1 MASSYPE
8 PRYDGIFHCGFV
20 TSPDTEYSEE
30 LRMEKFQKGQRWISE
45 SEPELGVGVV
55 VDTGPSRVFLLF
67 RVSNT
72 LRQYATG
79 SAPIKRVKFSPGD
92 TIKLHDGSTA
102 VVDTVENRGGM
113 LTYLVGS
120 REIPE
125 TELSDTLTFSKPE
138 DRLFIGQ
145 VDDNRTFALRH
156 ESLRRRHQIRHTP
169 VRGFL
174 GARITLI
181 PHQLYIA
188 REVAQRVLPRVLLA
202 DEVGL
207 GKTIEA
213 CLVLHRLHRSGRA
226 GRILI
231 LVPEPLVHQWFVELL
246 RRFNLLVSIFDEER
260 CLAIESGDVGS
271 NPFLDEQLVLCPI
284 SLIAENAARGAQ
296 VVEAGWD
303 LIVVDEAHH
312 LAWSSEKPSP
322 EYQIVEALATATP
335 GVILLTA
342 TPEQLGA
349 EGHFARLRL
358 LDPGRYSDFAHFQAQ
373 RTDYQRTAKVATK
386 LLDGKALTAADLK
399 QLRQLCAANPERL
412 EAALAALKKGDTTAR
427 NQLVQEL
434 IDQHGPGRVMFRNT
448 RATMKGFPLRRALLA
463 PLAAADLTDERTA
476 DHSPS
481 PRRYQLAGDPRL
493 DWLVALLEEL
503 NPAKVLLICRTREK
517 VLALDEALRAR
528 INLKLALFHEDLTL
542 LQRDRNAAW
551 FAKEDGARILICSE
565 IGSEGRNFQFA
576 HHLVLFDLPDN
587 PGLLEQ
593 RIGRLDRIGQTD
605 TISIHVPYPVG
616 SHLETL
622 ARWYQEG
629 LNAFEKSLEGERDI
643 IAKLGS
649 KLQRLLA
656 GKGGDLKALIA
667 ETRTLHAKI
676 AKELEGGQDRL
687 LQMNSCRPQAAS
699 DLIDQIQTFDAD
711 RSLDDFLLRVFD
723 HYGVHVEDLSDR
735 TYLAV
740 PANLTT
746 DAFPELPEEGLTLTS
761 DRDKALS
768 REEISFLSWD
778 HPIVTSAID
787 LLLSSEQGNSAF
799 AIWPGAAEQ
808 TIYLEAI
815 YVLEPVAPPALH
827 ADRFL
832 APTPFRIIVDLKGS
846 DVSSE
851 ISPNPEE
858 LQSGSVFQLL
868 DSARIKRKLLPDM
881 LEKSRALATQ
891 RAATISL
898 AAQKNMKALLG
909 QEVERLRDLQKVND
923 HVRDEEIA
931 LHQAQIDELTHHIKE
946 APVRLDAVRLIWR
959 TPAS

>member
-1 MASSYPE
+1 
-8 PRYDGIFHCGFV
+8 
-20 TSPDTEYSEE
+20 
-30 LRMEKFQKGQRWISE
+30 MEKFQKGQRWISE

-79 SAPIKRVKFSPGD
+79 SAPIKRVEFSPGD
-92 TIKLHDGSTA
+92 TIKLHDGSIA
-102 VVDTVENRGGM
+102 VVDTVENREGM
-113 LTYLVGS
+113 LTYLVGA

-125 TELSDTLTFSKPE
+125 TELSDTLSFSKPE

-145 VDDNRTFALRH
+145 VDDNSTFALRH

-188 REVAQRVLPRVLLA
+188 REVARRVLPRVLLA

-260 CLAIESGDVGS
+260 CRAIEAGDAGS
-271 NPFLDEQLVLCPI
+271 NPFLDDQLVLCPI
-284 SLIAENAARGAQ
+284 SLLAENAARGAQ

-312 LAWSSEKPSP
+312 LAWSPDEPSP
-322 EYQIVEALATATP
+322 AYQIVETLAAATP

-358 LDPGRYSDFAHFQAQ
+358 LDPDRYSDFAHFQAQ
-373 RTDYQRTAKVATK
+373 RTDYQRTAKVTTK
-386 LLDGKALTAADLK
+386 LLEGKALTAADLK
-399 QLRQLCAANPERL
+399 LLRVLCAADPERL
-412 EAALAALKKGDTTAR
+412 DVALAALKKGDTNAR

-448 RATMKGFPLRRALLA
+448 RATMKGFPVRRALLV
-463 PLAAADLTDERTA
+463 PLAPADLTAEWTA

-493 DWLVALLEEL
+493 DWLVSLLEEL

-551 FAKEDGARILICSE
+551 FAKDDGARILICSE

-593 RIGRLDRIGQTD
+593 RIGRLDRIGQTE
-605 TISIHVPYPVG
+605 TISVHVPYPAG

-629 LNAFEKSLEGERDI
+629 LNAFEKPLEGERDI

-649 KLQRLLA
+649 KLQRLLE
-656 GKGGDLKALIA
+656 GKKGDLKALIA
-667 ETRTLHAKI
+667 ETRTLHAAI

-699 DLIDQIQTFDAD
+699 DLIDQIQTFDND

-723 HYGVHVEDLSDR
+723 HFGVHVEDLSDR

-746 DAFPELPEEGLTLTS
+746 DAFPELPEEGLTLTA
-761 DRDKALS
+761 DREKALS

-787 LLLSSEQGNSAF
+787 LLLGSEQGNSAF
-799 AIWPGAAEQ
+799 AVWPGATEQ

-815 YVLEPVAPPALH
+815 YVLEPVAPPDLH

-832 APTPFRIIVDLKGS
+832 APTPFRIMVDPKGN
-846 DVSSE
+846 DVSGE
-851 ISPNPEE
+851 ISPDPDE

-868 DSARIKRKLLPDM
+868 DNARIKRKLLPDM

-891 RAATISL
+891 RAAAISQ
-898 AAQKNMKALLG
+898 AAQKNMKTLLG
-909 QEVERLRDLQKVND
+909 QEVERLRALQKVND

-931 LHQAQIDELTHHIKE
+931 LHQAQIDALTHHIEE